1 VSGAVREGNSQKRH
15 QGFESGNWQGQLLA
29 GELKFYDSVYHR
41 SYEPDA
47 VKDFREQVKGSRS
60 RHLESHL
67 EQEPYQ
73 ALGEKH
79 PNPDVKF
86 KQLLRK
92 RFKQADKNPAFRNN
106 KYP

>member
-15 QGFESGNWQGQLLA
+15 PGFESGNWQGQLLA